1 MDILLPL
8 LGCSFIHL
16 FCSWNADPNESSL
29 FPQLDPPLRS
39 KKEQKHL
46 IQSEI
51 METIFPSYD
60 LGILISENTGWHIG
74 RIHPVKMISYL

>member
-39 KKEQKHL
+39 KKEQKQVPAASFRQIKIALAGATNHQ
-46 IQSEI
+46 QSHI
-51 METIFPSYD
+51 I
-60 LGILISENTGWHIG
+60 IS
-74 RIHPVKMISYL
+74 